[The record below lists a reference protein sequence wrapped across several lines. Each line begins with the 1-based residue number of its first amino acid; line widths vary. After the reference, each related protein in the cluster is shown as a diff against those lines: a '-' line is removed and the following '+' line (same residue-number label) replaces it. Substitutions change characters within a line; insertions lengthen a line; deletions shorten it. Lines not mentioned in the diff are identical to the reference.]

1 MGGGKGNIK
10 PKDGKQFSQE
20 YQPEEKWTEK
30 KAIELGE
37 DMISWLK
44 ESDTNLF
51 FGEYL
56 HIVNNY
62 YPSLISYLRNK
73 FTSFS
78 KLIEKAKKIQE
89 LKLYK
94 FGVADRLNASMT
106 KFVLINEHQKVS
118 DNSKQDITSGGE
130 KINQDTTVTFV
141 NARKKECNICIFSRL
156 KQGKDGFLCIKN
168 KGEPK
173 EVRFDYYCIY
183 YSKKPSGLT
192 NYK

>member
-10 PKDGKQFSQE
+10 PKDGKQFSQK

-37 DMISWLK
+37 DMIFWLK

-56 HIVNNY
+56 HIVNDY
-62 YPSLISYLRNK
+62 YPSLISYLCSK

-118 DNSKQDITSGGE
+118 DNSKQDITTLGE
-130 KINQDTTVTFV
+130 KINQDTTVTFI
-141 NARKKECNICIFSRL
+141 NARKKE
-156 KQGKDGFLCIKN
+156 
-168 KGEPK
+168 
-173 EVRFDYYCIY
+173 
-183 YSKKPSGLT
+183 
-192 NYK
+192 